1 MDRKANTTLP
11 EETTAEYLAEVDAK
25 YTADIEWHMDEIDK
39 HMQEIERITINRASV
54 RLTRQHQEEV
64 MSR

>member
-1 MDRKANTTLP
+1 MDRKANTTMP
-11 EETTAEYLAEVDAK
+11 EETTSEYLAEVDAK
-25 YTADIEWHMDEIDK
+25 YTADIEW

-54 RLTRQHQEEV
+54 RLTRQHSEEV